1 VNSNSGL
8 ATRTARPHREEV
20 HATPSLSV
28 GSCKAKLLD
37 RTPAHNGAMARIA
50 IVGAGAIG
58 SVIASLLMSTEQH
71 ELILCTRRA
80 LPNLIVETP
89 EGSIPV
95 KYTNLTSPSQAKPVD
110 WVIVAT
116 KTYDAPGAGAWLE
129 PLCEKSAPLA
139 VIQNGVEHRE
149 RFAPY
154 VSAERIVPVI
164 IDCPAERQSPERVHQ
179 RGPAEL
185 FIQADAPGR
194 SFAELFQGSAAQ
206 ITLTTDF
213 LSAAWRK
220 LCINS
225 AGSIS
230 ALLGKP
236 AGVFRDEAIGQATVE
251 VVSEC
256 AAVGR
261 AAGAILDED
270 LPRNVLAQYRNYP
283 VDSVNSLLADRLAG
297 RPMETDA
304 RIGVIVRFGRNYDIP
319 TPRNSLLL
327 ALLEAK

>member
-1 VNSNSGL
+1 
-8 ATRTARPHREEV
+8 
-20 HATPSLSV
+20 
-28 GSCKAKLLD
+28 
-37 RTPAHNGAMARIA
+37 MARIA
-50 IVGAGAIG
+50 IVGVGAIG
-58 SVIASLLMSTEQH
+58 SVVAALLQSVEQH
-71 ELILCTRRA
+71 ELILCTRRP
-80 LPNLIVETP
+80 LPHLHVETP
-89 EGSIPV
+89 EGSININ
-95 KYTNLTSPSQAKPVD
+95 YSNLTAPSRAEPVD

-116 KTYDAPGAGAWLE
+116 KTYDAPGAGAWVE
-129 PLCEKSAPLA
+129 HFCKQGAPVA

-154 VSAERIVPVI
+154 IQAEQIVPVI
-164 IDCPAERQSPERVHQ
+164 IDCPAERRAPESVHQ

-185 FIQADAPGR
+185 FIQANVLGQA
-194 SFAELFQGSAAQ
+194 FAALFHGSAAQ
-206 ITLTTDF
+206 ITLTADF

-230 ALLGKP
+230 ALLRKP
-236 AGVFRDEAIGQATVE
+236 AGVFQDEAIGEATLE

-261 AAGAILDED
+261 AVGAILDED
-270 LPRNVLAQYRNYP
+270 IPQKVLTQYRNYP
-283 VDSVNSLLADRLAG
+283 IDSVNSLLADRLAG

-304 RIGVIVRFGRNYDIP
+304 RIGAIVRYGRQHSIP

-327 ALLEAK
+327 SLLEAI

>member
-1 VNSNSGL
+1 
-8 ATRTARPHREEV
+8 
-20 HATPSLSV
+20 
-28 GSCKAKLLD
+28 
-37 RTPAHNGAMARIA
+37 MARIA
-50 IVGAGAIG
+50 IVGVGAIG
-58 SVIASLLMSTEQH
+58 AVVAALLKSTEQH
-71 ELILCTRRA
+71 ELILCTRRP
-80 LPNLIVETP
+80 LSHLSVETP
-89 EGSIPV
+89 EGSIHV
-95 KYTNLTSPSQAKPVD
+95 KCTNLTSPSQAEPVD
-110 WVIVAT
+110 WIVVAT

-129 PLCEKSAPLA
+129 RLCKPGTPVA

-154 VSAERIVPVI
+154 ISAEQIVPVI
-164 IDCPAERQSPERVHQ
+164 IDCPAERRAPESVHQ

-185 FIQADAPGR
+185 FIQADSLGR
-194 SFAELFQGSAAQ
+194 SFAGLFHGSAAQ
-206 ITLTTDF
+206 ITLTADF

-236 AGVFRDEAIGQATVE
+236 AGVFRDEAIGQATLE
-251 VVSEC
+251 VIREC

-261 AAGAILDED
+261 AVGAILDED
-270 LPRNVLAQYRNYP
+270 LPEKVLAQYRNYP

-297 RPMETDA
+297 RPIETDA
-304 RIGVIVRFGRNYDIP
+304 RIGAIVRFGRNHNIP

-327 ALLEAK
+327 ALLEAR